1 LILKSTSLWKLP
13 TESCFN
19 SVFQSLFDVL
29 EDLIREHFGR
39 FERLEIYIRYCLQQ
53 SCRTQQLNHY
63 NSGLIEKEIDRC
75 KEMAH
80 KALLKTLELEKTPL
94 FTQNRRYFDSERAE
108 WLTRFQDKHRNTNN
122 PDVWGLRS
130 QSVSDSPSSF
140 DEEMT
145 VMAEVRAYFEVAY
158 RVRSPHHKHMY
169 VLITVRFELACH

>member
-29 EDLIREHFGR
+29 EDLIREYFGR

-53 SCRTQQLNHY
+53 SFCTQQLNHS
-63 NSGLIEKEIDRC
+63 NSGLIEKEIDQC
-75 KEMAH
+75 KETAH

-94 FTQNRRYFDSERAE
+94 FTQNRRFFDSERAE
-108 WLTRFQDKHRNTNN
+108 WLTRFRDKHRNTNY
-122 PDVWGLRS
+122 PP
-130 QSVSDSPSSF
+130 QPF

-158 RVRSPHHKHMY
+158 RVRSPHHKLMY
-169 VLITVRFELACH
+169 VLFTVRFELACHRLYPTNH